1 DTPDATGGS
10 RSLSGALS
18 RSIQTTCNEATSVPI
33 AALPTRS
40 AKMSS
45 KTAPHTIATAAI
57 AEAARSEQSLVDANR
72 DSPAALH
79 GGLTPKLSRD
89 AQWSKAHGKLY
100 LPCAL
105 RNEAASA

>member
-1 DTPDATGGS
+1 S

-33 AALPTRS
+33 VALPARS
-40 AKMSS
+40 AKMSN

-57 AEAARSEQSLVDANR
+57 AETARSEQSLVDANR

-79 GGLTPKLSRD
+79 GGLTPKLSRA
-89 AQWSKAHGKLY
+89 AQWSRPHGKLS
-100 LPCAL
+100 LPCGW
-105 RNEAASA
+105 RNEAVSA